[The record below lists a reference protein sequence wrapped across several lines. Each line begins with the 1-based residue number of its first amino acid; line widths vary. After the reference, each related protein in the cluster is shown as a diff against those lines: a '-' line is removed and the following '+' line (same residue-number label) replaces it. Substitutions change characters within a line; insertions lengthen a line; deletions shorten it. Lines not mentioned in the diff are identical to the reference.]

1 MRPVEYTAHRRCRHL
16 SRKHENEAPW
26 PNDTRNMAAGF
37 GLIAPVATII
47 IVSLCDTLDHFIFRN
62 FYTFNYIRLTELV
75 EIGVFQLQCKFNN
88 WKDGF

>member
-1 MRPVEYTAHRRCRHL
+1 
-16 SRKHENEAPW
+16 
-26 PNDTRNMAAGF
+26 MAAGF

-88 WKDGF
+88 